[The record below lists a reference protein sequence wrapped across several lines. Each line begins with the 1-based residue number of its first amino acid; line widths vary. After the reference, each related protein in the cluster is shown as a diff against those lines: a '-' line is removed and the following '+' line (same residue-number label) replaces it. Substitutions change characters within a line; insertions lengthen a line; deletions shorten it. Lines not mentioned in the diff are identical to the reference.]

1 MEDLTP
7 RSTRRQPT
15 LTDLTAFSAV
25 ARHRSFRQAA
35 DELGVS
41 ASALSHT
48 LRILERDLGV
58 RLLHRTTRSVALT
71 EAGEHL
77 LRRLDPALRDL
88 RGAISALDGFR
99 EGPSGTLRINAGT
112 TAARLLVREVI
123 PAFLARFPAM
133 SVDLVAEGRLVD
145 IVAEGFDAGVR
156 LGEAVPQDMVAVRF
170 GGEVRFLAV
179 ASPGYLATAGTP
191 ATPDDLRIHACIRH
205 RLPSGKLYRWEF
217 AQHGQELSLDVPGR
231 LMLDDLNLMLD
242 AAAQGLGLAYVPERE
257 ARPFLADD
265 RLVAVLDDWCPAI
278 PGLFLYYPGHRHVPA
293 GLRAFVDVLRE
304 VAP

>member
-1 MEDLTP
+1 
-7 RSTRRQPT
+7 
-15 LTDLTAFSAV
+15 
-25 ARHRSFRQAA
+25 
-35 DELGVS
+35 
-41 ASALSHT
+41 
-48 LRILERDLGV
+48 
-58 RLLHRTTRSVALT
+58 
-71 EAGEHL
+71 
-77 LRRLDPALRDL
+77 
-88 RGAISALDGFR
+88 
-99 EGPSGTLRINAGT
+99 LRINAGT

-278 PGLFLYYPGHRHVPA
+278 PGCSSTTLAIDTCQPA
-293 GLRAFVDVLRE
+293 CAPSWTSCERLRRSGTATSQASATRSTRPNRSDRQVQEL
-304 VAP
+304 AA